1 MILHK
6 TFSNLFNLIKHIVP
20 TNMFWL
26 IIGAILI
33 SSVIMFSPF
42 DGWWVTFLSVGL
54 ILIIISIILFIFS
67 HFDLPFILL
76 ICGTLVVMAGQN
88 AFTSKH
94 EIYTKYYVPTIIY
107 KNSGNVILIGK
118 TKTVISDSLLLYT
131 SNNLYIC
138 KDEIYNEVNIRLNDM
153 WYVCEK

>member
-1 MILHK
+1 MESIICPAPENSRIVVGQAHK
-6 TFSNLFNLIKHIVP
+6 RKDTKKKHY
-20 TNMFWL
+20 NSGYL
-26 IIGAILI
+26 
-33 SSVIMFSPF
+33 
-42 DGWWVTFLSVGL
+42 
-54 ILIIISIILFIFS
+54 IISIILFIFS

-107 KNSGNVILIGK
+107 KNSGQVILIGK

-138 KDEIYNEVNIRLNDM
+138 KDEIYNEVNRRLNDM